1 MSNDEFVK
9 HLTESLKDE
18 LHDVIKYAEMSKKM
32 HTGGYAQIFRDMAHE
47 EHQHAHHIKDII
59 SDMGV
64 ALPNKD
70 EINILMEK
78 ADKALKEM

>member
-32 HTGGYAQIFRDMAHE
+32 HTGGYAQMFRDMAHE

-59 SDMGV
+59 SDMDV
-64 ALPNKD
+64 VLPNWD
-70 EINILMEK
+70 EINVLIDK
-78 ADKALKEM
+78 ADKALKVM